1 MVDLG
6 DVRTCGNI
14 IKCMQ
19 NMLLTSELEEIELI
33 EQKFKKKIEDNFQ
46 RYLNEIADIQS
57 IGILKKP
64 KPPRGKKKKE
74 EPTFHPDA
82 ILEENEETEEAA
94 AHTFVVPPS
103 SAVDTNG
110 TTVIGEPVVGNGAVD
125 GNTTVSGRPRRAAVD
140 AAAEKMKRMTEM
152 SNTRKLRRPSDYNQ
166 NDHGNYNVYNS
177 TKNEE
182 CFPRTKRRKGSTN
195 ETVIT
200 SSQFFHS
207 STLIHSSPLNKHSGL
222 TCEKDKT
229 LEMSIIPPH
238 TETMMEYEEHCSIK
252 TRTRTLR
259 TVKTEEKIEE
269 EEEEKSM
276 EKKVKGK
283 GQKENQV
290 DNKQIAVSI
299 DLTSDE
305 DATLTTT
312 KHKKKSKK
320 VKEDSKEK
328 MSASETCDSDSG
340 VRTRTRVQ
348 KKAINKVEDL
358 PVIASSPVKVI
369 SDKIKDKVNMF
380 ENVVNGTSEESEG
393 RVTRTKTRKLNKS
406 EEEQSKAQGGD
417 VFKIPLAVKNVKEI
431 KKPTIVV
438 KKPADKTKEP
448 PAVDP
453 KQAAIDERRR
463 LREERSQKAAAARD
477 QAEKEK
483 REHAAKLEREREEK
497 LKLKKVR
504 DDKLKE
510 EMEKKKKEAMA
521 KIEQQKREQEAARV
535 ARLQEIVEEEN
546 RKEAQ
551 RKKEQ
556 EMAER
561 KVQQAKLADKL
572 KAQQKLQAAQKK
584 VETPVELNYS
594 ISEDPVPSDEDEEAR
609 PKRPIPSWA
618 KASNRNVVLADQIY
632 LSELIPKFFDNPD
645 DINPSVIELFGEEN
659 VRSRPRTSSAVWNR
673 TACE

>member
-1 MVDLG
+1 MSSEEEEEDHEFALYG
-6 DVRTCGNI
+6 T
-14 IKCMQ
+14 
-19 NMLLTSELEEIELI
+19 LLDPLEEDTV
-33 EQKFKKKIEDNFQ
+33 Q
-46 RYLNEIADIQS
+46 A
-57 IGILKKP
+57 KKP
-64 KPPRGKKKKE
+64 ISIQDQIATDKHGKRRFHGAFTGGFSAGFCNTVGSLEGWTPSTFKSSRSTKDASSVAPRKPEDFMDDEDMSAFGIAPKSIQVSSSFEGKAGEGQKRQRSL
-74 EPTFHPDA
+74 P
-82 ILEENEETEEAA
+82 
-94 AHTFVVPPS
+94 
-103 SAVDTNG
+103 G
-110 TTVIGEPVVGNGAVD
+110 TTIPGVPVLQSLLQPVSDTIGSKLLSRMGWKPGQGI
-125 GNTTVSGRPRRAAVD
+125 GPRLTKQD
-140 AAAEKMKRMTEM
+140 KRLA
-152 SNTRKLRRPSDYNQ
+152 SNQDKA
-166 NDHGNYNVYNS
+166 
-177 TKNEE
+177 
-182 CFPRTKRRKGSTN
+182 RRKIYGCSLPGQDQ
-195 ETVIT
+195 ET
-200 SSQFFHS
+200 
-207 STLIHSSPLNKHSGL
+207 KGGG
-222 TCEKDKT
+222 
-229 LEMSIIPPH
+229 
-238 TETMMEYEEHCSIK
+238 EE
-252 TRTRTLR
+252 
-259 TVKTEEKIEE
+259 EEE

-299 DLTSDE
+299 DLTSDDDAMLTTTKHKYYIADLTSDE